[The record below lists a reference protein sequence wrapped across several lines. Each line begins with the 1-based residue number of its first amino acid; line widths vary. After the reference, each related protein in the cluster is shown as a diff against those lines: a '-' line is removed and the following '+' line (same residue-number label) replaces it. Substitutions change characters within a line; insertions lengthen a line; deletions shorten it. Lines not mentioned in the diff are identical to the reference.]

1 MGKNDYKDVHTMIGT
16 DAVIQGN
23 VTCQGGVAVYG
34 KVFGDVV
41 SEGPVRIARGGE
53 VHGNVQANDSQIGG
67 MVDGNVNASNADISG
82 ELNGAISVSE
92 LLSLKST
99 AKLDGDI
106 IANKLAIEPGASF
119 TGSCSMGAVIKDINH
134 VGKQEKQEKTA

>member
-67 MVDGNVNASNADISG
+67 MVDGNVRVENRAV
-82 ELNGAISVSE
+82 LGAE
-92 LLSLKST
+92 CNLK
-99 AKLDGDI
+99 GDI
-106 IANKLAIEPGASF
+106 VYRALVIEEGAQF
-119 TGSCSMGAVIKDINH
+119 QGHCVMVEN
-134 VGKQEKQEKTA
+134 EKPSSSDS

>member
-41 SEGPVRIARGGE
+41 SEGPA
-53 VHGNVQANDSQIGG
+53 
-67 MVDGNVNASNADISG
+67 
-82 ELNGAISVSE
+82 VSYTHLRAHE
-92 LLSLKST
+92 T
-99 AKLDGDI
+99 
-106 IANKLAIEPGASF
+106 
-119 TGSCSMGAVIKDINH
+119 
-134 VGKQEKQEKTA
+134 